1 MIYDKPITVL
11 AMPDTQGIPTKGGL
25 VKKFDSWCAE
35 KTVYASR
42 FWESVANGSRVD
54 KLVELPLHRD
64 VPPRAMPGWAA
75 TPTGWSRPRPGRT
88 ATACRSHG

>member
-35 KTVYASR
+35 KTV
-42 FWESVANGSRVD
+42 
-54 KLVELPLHRD
+54 
-64 VPPRAMPGWAA
+64 
-75 TPTGWSRPRPGRT
+75 
-88 ATACRSHG
+88 

>member
-11 AMPDTQGIPTKGGL
+11 AMPDTQGIPTKGSL

-54 KLVELPLHRD
+54 KL
-64 VPPRAMPGWAA
+64 AA
-75 TPTGWSRPRPGRT
+75 AVILEQWLASQSGAAERGMN
-88 ATACRSHG
+88 HGE